1 MEIHA
6 RRRVICVVVV
16 YVICPLVRLS
26 PCVLAQEERWRGA
39 RRKTAGGVVLIG
51 SGKEIIRAQ
60 VGYEIWS
67 AELGEI

>member
-1 MEIHA
+1 M
-6 RRRVICVVVV
+6 
-16 YVICPLVRLS
+16 
-26 PCVLAQEERWRGA
+26 LAQEERWRGA
-39 RRKTAGGVVLIG
+39 RRKTAGGVGLIG